1 MIVIDKAYTIGTRIK
16 ALRQS
21 KKMTQKELADAL
33 SIGYGSIIGY
43 ENGRREPNSKAMAA
57 LEKYFGVTGAYL
69 RGEDDSSAQQ
79 ILFAPPAH
87 SVTDLVAELVRALTL
102 DTPYAADGEA
112 KTEYLQRLMDELRHV
127 LGKKNGVQNL
137 DVLQRA
143 FYIITRYCDLVDSLE
158 LCEVSR
164 LQRLLEDAISEVR
177 RTLEGYAAIDPTAVI
192 APPCICLRISQ
203 QPASAGTGCYL
214 GIEGF
219 DEQSVPQTSVTER
232 ADFGVPISG
241 DSMEP
246 QFHDGDIALVSFEP
260 VQAGDIAVVIMD
272 GEGYIKRIGDG
283 ELLSLN
289 DAYDPIPMDDSIRIS
304 GKVIG
309 SISAADIL

>member
-1 MIVIDKAYTIGTRIK
+1 MKKNIGNV
-16 ALRQS
+16 LRS
-21 KKMTQKELADAL
+21 LRKNKNLTQQELADITQL
-33 SIGYGSIIGY
+33 SFAAIKSY
-43 ENGRREPNSKAMAA
+43 ESGAREPNSKAMAA

-69 RGEDDSSAQQ
+69 RGEEDSSAQQ
-79 ILFAPPAH
+79 ISFAPPEH

-102 DTPYAADGEA
+102 NTPYAADGEA
-112 KTEYLQRLMDELRHV
+112 KTEYLQRLMDELCHV

-158 LCEVSR
+158 PCEVSR
-164 LQRLLEDAISEVR
+164 LQRLLEDAMSEVR
-177 RTLEGYAAIDPTAVI
+177 RTLEGYAAIVPTAVI

-219 DEQSVPQTSVTER
+219 DEQRVPQTSTTER

-272 GEGYIKRIGDG
+272 GEGFIKRIGDG

-289 DAYDPIPMDDSIRIS
+289 DEYDPIPMDDSIRIS

>member
-1 MIVIDKAYTIGTRIK
+1 MSLSAILKS
-16 ALRQS
+16 LRVQQGLS
-21 KKMTQKELADAL
+21 QKELAEKVGL
-33 SIGYGSIIGY
+33 SAHSINSY
-43 ENGRREPNSKAMAA
+43 ESGRREPNSKAMAV
-57 LEKYFGVTGAYL
+57 LEAFFGVTGAYL
-69 RGEDDSSAQQ
+69 RGECDDCTPQ
-79 ILFAPPAH
+79 IP
-87 SVTDLVAELVRALTL
+87 VTSPEHAASDLTAELVRVLTL
-102 DTPYAADGEA
+102 DIAGEELA
-112 KTEYLQRLMDELRHV
+112 REHFVKLMEELCHV

-164 LQRLLEDAISEVR
+164 LQHLLEDAISEVR